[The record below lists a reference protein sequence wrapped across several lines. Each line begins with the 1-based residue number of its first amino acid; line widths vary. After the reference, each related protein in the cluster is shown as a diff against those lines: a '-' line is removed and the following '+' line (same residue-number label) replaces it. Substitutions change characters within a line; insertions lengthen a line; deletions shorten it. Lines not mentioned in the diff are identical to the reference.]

1 MISKDS
7 NYLNAKLK
15 ELKQSVLSKQNNFD
29 NTPQINNYKAN
40 TERSPINY
48 RPPSSNQYVP
58 FSTSPLLQNNYL
70 KKERTPEIRKTYH
83 NSQNNILQLG
93 TNDTPNFNRNFTK
106 FGRDDFDYVKEQPR
120 ILIPEDQKSPYKNDF
135 MNQTKYEM
143 GRKSPFSNKYE
154 TPNYFDKSN
163 VRVNSSGD
171 YLKSNRLPDQEI
183 LRNVMEKSF
192 QEGKHEKN
200 LIQDLNEKHDEENR
214 MNQRLSSDLDQLN
227 RKLDTERKNLAYLD
241 DMFKEELK
249 ITKEK
254 ESEVLGVLEKLEM
267 ENQKLDEDIQRENNR
282 AFEQKT
288 DFDKIERENAML
300 KNELKKIME
309 LTGEKILEI
318 ENNINSL
325 GRMKEF
331 EKDNYEMEKEKFTG
345 SSEFVIEQMR
355 TQFLERN
362 HQIDDNIQRTKSE
375 RDKLASQIKVI
386 SEELRAF
393 NSNADHKIKNIMS
406 TIINEEENKQKSEIR
421 EIEDKIRIEEDQ
433 IKQLMKENQDKMQF
447 IQSTERE
454 VKTKIISRKNENVR
468 LKEEINVL
476 EQQYNKLLLQFN
488 NMEKDNEKK
497 HFMVNRLEEEKENID
512 QKSLALK
519 DNYQKELELLEDQ
532 HQEEVK
538 EIEDIFN
545 NLLIKEKDLI
555 NEIKNKNNDIIE
567 LQKRQTDIIEQ
578 YQNKLNQTLTKFDN
592 NVKKDKLLYY

>member
-488 NMEKDNEKK
+488 NTEKDNEKK